1 MVNFKINKIIFVLKY
16 IIIIKIINIFW
27 KWLLGLCEG
36 LNYLWDVFVYDIRTE
51 YIWYIK
57 CKYMSIVLEIIRV
70 FSVYLN

>member
-36 LNYLWDVFVYDIRTE
+36 LNYLWDVYLSVYDIKRE
-51 YIWYIK
+51 YI
-57 CKYMSIVLEIIRV
+57 
-70 FSVYLN
+70 